1 MIFILRRTLVSL
13 IQLAVLSVA
22 VFFLFR
28 LVPGDIYSAELENP
42 QRSRTEVQK
51 LRELRGLNQ
60 PWEIQYVNWIKSGIR
75 GDFGISL
82 AYGIPVS
89 ALIAPRMRNTLEVA
103 LPAVALAWLL
113 GLGGA
118 ILATRIKIVPLVLE
132 PGAAAV
138 AMVPDVAAVSLLLWL
153 AVWTGLSITGAWLPI
168 VGLTFAMTPVVFL
181 HATSE
186 MRAARSLDF
195 VRIAEARGIT
205 GRALWLRY
213 VMRAAANPLVSLAG
227 LSLAAAIGSS
237 FVVEV
242 LTGWPGLGPLFLE
255 AVQSR
260 DYPIVQTVL
269 LLLAAV
275 LICSNFA
282 ADLILYRLDPR
293 IRLPHERR

>member
-60 PWEIQYVNWIKSGIR
+60 PWEIQY
-75 GDFGISL
+75 DFGISL